1 MSAFIFFFD
10 RSYPHTLHTHI
21 NTKHTTYTYKYRV
34 RAYTHTHTQRA
45 EQDIKSFYSMLIGIK
60 NTQTLM
66 RVEALRAVNAA
77 NNIVP
82 NNITSIR
89 LESPTPADERA

>member
-1 MSAFIFFFD
+1 
-10 RSYPHTLHTHI
+10 
-21 NTKHTTYTYKYRV
+21 
-34 RAYTHTHTQRA
+34 
-45 EQDIKSFYSMLIGIK
+45 MLIGIK

-89 LESPTPADERA
+89 LESPTLADERA